1 MAYFTTYTE
10 ASGGVTLNMG
20 FSETIPKEDFSNWTK
35 HVSVENTGD
44 YDCYVRVKALAGS
57 KYQDGLQYSD
67 SDGKWTPGE
76 DGYYYYSE
84 NYGAQ
89 VEVSNIGVSLVEN
102 DKVVSKRDY
111 ASNGTWDETTG
122 DLLTAL
128 KEEKIVPGK
137 QYEEAIKVTNSGSID
152 SYVRVI
158 LKKSWTNKEGVK
170 DTSLSPDLIDLNL
183 TDGNGWVVDEDA
195 STTERTIL
203 YYTSIL
209 PAGSSTLALS
219 DTLTIDG
226 SIATKVKQ
234 DVTEKDGYQT
244 ITTTY
249 AYDGYNFQIEAEADA
264 VQTHN
269 AQDAIKSAWGVDVD
283 VDGNGNISLR

>member
-1 MAYFTTYTE
+1 MSKKKRMPLGGLTVALLS
-10 ASGGVTLNMG
+10 ASVVL
-20 FSETIPKEDFSNWTK
+20 
-35 HVSVENTGD
+35 
-44 YDCYVRVKALAGS
+44 LAGS
-57 KYQDGLQYSD
+57 TVGSARAAL
-67 SDGKWTPGE
+67 T
-76 DGYYYYSE
+76 YYSE

-102 DKVVSKRDY
+102 DKVISKRDY
-111 ASNGTWDETTG
+111 ASNGKWDEATG
-122 DLLTAL
+122 DLLTGL

-170 DTSLSPDLIDLNL
+170 DT
-183 TDGNGWVVDEDA
+183 
-195 STTERTIL
+195 IL
-203 YYTSIL
+203 YYTGIL
-209 PAGSSTLALS
+209 PAGKSTPALS

-234 DVTEKDGYQT
+234 DVTEKDGYKT

-249 AYDGYNFQIEAEADA
+249 AYDGYNFQLEAEADA

>member
-1 MAYFTTYTE
+1 MSKKKRMPLGGLTVALLS
-10 ASGGVTLNMG
+10 ASVVL
-20 FSETIPKEDFSNWTK
+20 
-35 HVSVENTGD
+35 
-44 YDCYVRVKALAGS
+44 LAGS
-57 KYQDGLQYSD
+57 TVGSARAAL
-67 SDGKWTPGE
+67 T
-76 DGYYYYSE
+76 YYSE

-102 DKVVSKRDY
+102 DKVISKRDY
-111 ASNGTWDETTG
+111 ASNGKWDEATG
-122 DLLTAL
+122 DLLTGL

-137 QYEEAIKVTNSGSID
+137 QYEEVIKVTNSGSID

-170 DTSLSPDLIDLNL
+170 DTTLSPDLIDLNL
-183 TDGNGWVVDEDA
+183 KEGSGWVIDKNA
-195 STTERTIL
+195 STKERTIL
-203 YYTSIL
+203 YYTGIL
-209 PAGSSTLALS
+209 PAGKSTPALS

-234 DVTEKDGYQT
+234 DVTEKDGYKT

-249 AYDGYNFQIEAEADA
+249 AYDGYNFQLEAEADA

-269 AQDAIKSAWGVDVD
+269 AQDAIKSAWGVDVN

>member
-1 MAYFTTYTE
+1 MSKKKRMPLGGLTVALLS
-10 ASGGVTLNMG
+10 ASVVL
-20 FSETIPKEDFSNWTK
+20 
-35 HVSVENTGD
+35 
-44 YDCYVRVKALAGS
+44 LAGS
-57 KYQDGLQYSD
+57 TVGSARAAL
-67 SDGKWTPGE
+67 T
-76 DGYYYYSE
+76 YYSE

-102 DKVVSKRDY
+102 DKVISKRDY
-111 ASNGTWDETTG
+111 ASNGKWDEATG
-122 DLLTAL
+122 DLLTGL

-170 DTSLSPDLIDLNL
+170 DTTLSPDLIDLNL
-183 TDGNGWVVDEDA
+183 KEESGWVIDKNA
-195 STTERTIL
+195 STKERTIL
-203 YYTSIL
+203 YYTGIL
-209 PAGSSTLALS
+209 PAGKSTPALS

-234 DVTEKDGYQT
+234 DVTEKDGYKT

-249 AYDGYNFQIEAEADA
+249 AYDGYNFQLEAEADA

-283 VDGNGNISLR
+283 VDGNGNISLRWEGAEYEKKNFVPCHGSGHGRRHTYNSICRDPAGRF

>member
-1 MAYFTTYTE
+1 MPLGGLTVALLS
-10 ASGGVTLNMG
+10 ASVVL
-20 FSETIPKEDFSNWTK
+20 
-35 HVSVENTGD
+35 
-44 YDCYVRVKALAGS
+44 LAGS
-57 KYQDGLQYSD
+57 TVGSARAAL
-67 SDGKWTPGE
+67 T
-76 DGYYYYSE
+76 YYSE

-102 DKVVSKRDY
+102 D
-111 ASNGTWDETTG
+111 
-122 DLLTAL
+122 
-128 KEEKIVPGK
+128 
-137 QYEEAIKVTNSGSID
+137 KVTNSGSID

-170 DTSLSPDLIDLNL
+170 DTTLSPDLIDLNL
-183 TDGNGWVVDEDA
+183 KEESGWVIDKNA
-195 STTERTIL
+195 STKERTIL
-203 YYTSIL
+203 YYTGIL
-209 PAGSSTLALS
+209 PAGKSTPALS

-234 DVTEKDGYQT
+234 DVTEKDGYKT

-249 AYDGYNFQIEAEADA
+249 AYDGYNFQLEAEADA

>member
-1 MAYFTTYTE
+1 MSKKKKMPLRGLTVALLS
-10 ASGGVTLNMG
+10 ASVVL
-20 FSETIPKEDFSNWTK
+20 
-35 HVSVENTGD
+35 
-44 YDCYVRVKALAGS
+44 LAGS
-57 KYQDGLQYSD
+57 TVGSARAAL
-67 SDGKWTPGE
+67 T
-76 DGYYYYSE
+76 YYSE

-102 DKVVSKRDY
+102 DKVISKRDY
-111 ASNGTWDETTG
+111 ASNGKWDEATG
-122 DLLTAL
+122 DLLTGL

-158 LKKSWTNKEGVK
+158 LKKSWTNKEGAK
-170 DTSLSPDLIDLNL
+170 DTTLSPDLIDLNL
-183 TDGNGWVVDEDA
+183 KEGSGWVIDKNA
-195 STTERTIL
+195 STKERTIL
-203 YYTSIL
+203 YYTGIL
-209 PAGSSTLALS
+209 PAGKSTPALS

-234 DVTEKDGYQT
+234 DVTEKDGYKT

-249 AYDGYNFQIEAEADA
+249 AYDGYNFQLEAEADA